1 MRESLIWLK
10 VTAWANWYGSRVRT
24 SLQDLIRLL
33 AQYRRRLDSGDNP
46 NPAELLQ
53 ALIAEIEN
61 ELGEGEPLNDKSA
74 GRGR

>member
-33 AQYRRRLDSGDNP
+33 AQDRRRLDSGDNP

>member
-1 MRESLIWLK
+1 MRKNLIWLK
-10 VTAWANWYGSRVRT
+10 VTAGANWYGSRVRT

-46 NPAELLQ
+46 DPAELLQ
-53 ALIAEIEN
+53 ALIAEIES
-61 ELGEGEPLNDKSA
+61 ERGEAEPLKDKSV